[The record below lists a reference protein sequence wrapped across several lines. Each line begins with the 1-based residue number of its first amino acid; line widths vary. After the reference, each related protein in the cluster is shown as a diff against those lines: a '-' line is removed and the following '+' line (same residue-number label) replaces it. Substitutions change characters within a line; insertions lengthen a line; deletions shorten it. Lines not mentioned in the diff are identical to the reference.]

1 MPKEDDPNKSYAFD
15 LMYRD
20 LEVSSGA
27 MRVHEHDLLVERIKR
42 QGLNPIS
49 FKSYLSAFKYGMPPH
64 AGWGLGAERFT
75 MALLDIKN
83 IRETVLFP
91 RDRRRLT
98 P

>member
-1 MPKEDDPNKSYAFD
+1 MPLCDNPEKSTAFD

-20 LEVSSGA
+20 LELSSGSQ
-27 MRVHEHDLLVERIKR
+27 RIHNYDLLYKQIEAKD
-42 QGLNPIS
+42 LNPDS
-49 FKSYLSAFKYGMPPH
+49 FTKYLQAFQYGMPPH
-64 AGWGLGAERFT
+64 SGWGVGVDRLT
-75 MALLDIKN
+75 MVITGSKN